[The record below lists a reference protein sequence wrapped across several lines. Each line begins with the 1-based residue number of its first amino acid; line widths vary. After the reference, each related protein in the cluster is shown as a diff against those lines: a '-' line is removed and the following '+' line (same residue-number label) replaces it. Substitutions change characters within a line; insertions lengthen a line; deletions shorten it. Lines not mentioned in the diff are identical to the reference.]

1 MRITGKN
8 LKLFRQIVYEAIG
21 YVEEN
26 SNFVHGKLT
35 ADTKL
40 KIDKYNHVLRKLD
53 HEIRKERVGE

>member
-26 SNFVHGKLT
+26 SDFRYGKLT

-40 KIDKYNHVLRKLD
+40 KIDKYQNILRKLD
-53 HEIRKERVGE
+53 HEIRKEQVGE